1 MPRPILHTSLT
12 FITLLACALSLQAQR
27 PAHDHAAHQAAIE
40 PAPEKGAAIK
50 LSLPEVAVLDQDGR
64 RLDFYRDLVK
74 GRVVAINFIFTTCT
88 TICPPLGATF
98 AKVQAQLGERAGRDA
113 HLISIS
119 VDPVTDTPERLKA
132 WGAKFNAGPG
142 WTFVTG
148 EKREI
153 DRLLGA
159 LNASVTRRE
168 DHSPVVLIGD
178 ESKGDWVRAYGL
190 AKPAQL
196 LSLIEAR
203 VNAAAQSAGG
213 HSPHRPPP
221 KPAEP
226 SAAERYFTDVELVNQ
241 HGEAVRFY
249 SDLIKGKV
257 VIINSFFTTCTSVC
271 PPMNKNFARVQE
283 ALGDRLGRD
292 VFIVSISVDPEHDTP
307 ARLKEYAA
315 KFAARPGWHFLT
327 GKKENVD
334 RALYKLGQY
343 VEAKDDHL
351 TVVIIGNEPTGLWK
365 KAHGLA
371 KAEALIEVVNSV
383 VNDKLPAQAG
393 GGK

>member
-12 FITLLACALSLQAQR
+12 FITLLACAASPNAQQ
-27 PAHDHAAHQAAIE
+27 PAHDHASHQAAAAT
-40 PAPEKGAAIK
+40 PAPERGEAIK

-203 VNAAAQSAGG
+203 ATARRR
-213 HSPHRPPP
+213 SP
-221 KPAEP
+221 P
-226 SAAERYFTDVELVNQ
+226 SRRRQRGISPTW
-241 HGEAVRFY
+241 
-249 SDLIKGKV
+249 
-257 VIINSFFTTCTSVC
+257 NSSTST
-271 PPMNKNFARVQE
+271 ARRC
-283 ALGDRLGRD
+283 A
-292 VFIVSISVDPEHDTP
+292 ST
-307 ARLKEYAA
+307 A
-315 KFAARPGWHFLT
+315 T
-327 GKKENVD
+327 
-334 RALYKLGQY
+334 
-343 VEAKDDHL
+343 
-351 TVVIIGNEPTGLWK
+351 
-365 KAHGLA
+365 
-371 KAEALIEVVNSV
+371 
-383 VNDKLPAQAG
+383 
-393 GGK
+393 